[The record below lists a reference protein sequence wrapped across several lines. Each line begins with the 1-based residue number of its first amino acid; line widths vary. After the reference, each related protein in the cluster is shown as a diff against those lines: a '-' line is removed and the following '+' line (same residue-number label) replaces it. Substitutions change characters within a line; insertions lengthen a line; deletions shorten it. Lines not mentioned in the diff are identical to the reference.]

1 MISVNIT
8 CTVEE
13 TYPNNVCH
21 KIKLFSYLKDDN
33 NNNNNNPQYS
43 ILFASN
49 EFLVKE
55 KNKPKIQ
62 KEKEENSF

>member
-1 MISVNIT
+1 M
-8 CTVEE
+8 
-13 TYPNNVCH
+13 CH
-21 KIKLFSYLKDDN
+21 KIKLFSYFKDN
-33 NNNNNNPQYS
+33 NNKNNPQYS
-43 ILFASN
+43 ILFANN